1 MKQKKTT
8 TRKPAKATSQ
18 TTAKTA
24 APRKRAVK
32 AKSAADSV
40 AQQPE
45 RSAVPIPADPV
56 PAGAKPLLMPKPA
69 ESSWVTTSKPATT
82 EADVITGALQESG
95 RPMHFEEIATSLGIK
110 AEPARRE
117 LFETLEDRVQA
128 GELLRNRRDEYCLRE
143 RLPLIVGTVSG
154 HRDGHG
160 FVHQEDRTAPPIILP
175 HRQMRE
181 VMHGDRVAVRI
192 GGQDQRGRSEGVIVK
207 VLERGTT
214 EIVGRL
220 YDESGI
226 SYVVPDNPRIAHRVL
241 VPRDRLGEAK
251 PGQIVLVNIVE
262 PPSRTAQPLGHVARI
277 LGEHAAPGMET
288 DIAIHSHGLP
298 FEFPP
303 EAVREAENFGA
314 AVSVN
319 AKHGR
324 EDLRTMPLVT
334 IDGEDS
340 RDFDDAV
347 WCEPATGGWRVI
359 VAIADVASY
368 VEPGSALDAEAQ
380 HRGTSVYFPN
390 RVLPMLPEA
399 LSNGLCSLNPHV
411 DRLCLCC
418 EMRVDTEGGILG
430 ARFFEGL
437 MRSAARLTY
446 TKVAAYLADPASVEA
461 EVAAVGPQI
470 VHLNDVYQA
479 LHRARAQRGALDF
492 DAPELKVKFGADGRI
507 AALVEQSRNDAHK
520 IIEEC
525 MIAANV
531 EAARFLA
538 KHKMP
543 TLYRVHGQPEA
554 ERLEQLRQF
563 LGGFGIQLPAGP
575 DIEPKQLSDV
585 LKAATA
591 NAEARLIETVVVRS
605 LPQAVYQPENIGHF
619 GLALAQ
625 YAHFTSPIRRY
636 PDLMVHRGIRHIIHG
651 GTAADFAWS
660 PAKVAELGQQC
671 SFTERRADEATR
683 DAMSWLKCQYMQDKI
698 GDEFDATVSSVVEFG
713 LFVSLKG
720 LQIDGLVH
728 VSSLGAD
735 YFSRDRSGFRM
746 VGARSG
752 RAFRLGDHLRV
763 RLNSVSIDER
773 KIDFELAEAGATQQP
788 RGRAPFQKRRR
799 S

>member
-1 MKQKKTT
+1 MSPQ
-8 TRKPAKATSQ
+8 RPGALHEPDAS
-18 TTAKTA
+18 
-24 APRKRAVK
+24 
-32 AKSAADSV
+32 
-40 AQQPE
+40 
-45 RSAVPIPADPV
+45 PITD
-56 PAGAKPLLMPKPA
+56 
-69 ESSWVTTSKPATT
+69 
-82 EADVITGALQESG
+82 ALQEAG
-95 RPMHFEEIATSLGIK
+95 RPLHFEEIAALLKPKTEAARKRLFDMLESLV
-110 AEPARRE
+110 A
-117 LFETLEDRVQA
+117 A

-181 VMHGDRVAVRI
+181 VMHGDRVAVRVS
-192 GGQDQRGRSEGVIVK
+192 GEDQRGRLEGVIVK
-207 VLERGTT
+207 VLERGTK

-220 YDESGI
+220 YDESGFT
-226 SYVVPDNPRIAHRVL
+226 YVVPDNPRIAHRIL
-241 VPRDRLGEAK
+241 VPREHLAGAA
-251 PGQIVLVNIVE
+251 PGQIVMVRIIE
-262 PPSRTAQPLGHVARI
+262 PPSRNAQPLGHVTRV

-288 DIAIHSHGLP
+288 DIAIHAHGLP
-298 FEFPP
+298 FEFPAD
-303 EAVREAENFGA
+303 AVKQAESFGH
-314 AVSVN
+314 AVSVA
-319 AKHGR
+319 AKRGR
-324 EDLRTMPLVT
+324 EDLRDMPLVT
-334 IDGEDS
+334 IDGEDA

-347 WCEPATGGWRVI
+347 WCEPVRGGWRLI

-368 VEPGSALDAEAQ
+368 VEPESALDVEAQ

-399 LSNGLCSLNPHV
+399 LSNGLCSLNPAV

-418 EMRVDTEGGILG
+418 EMKVDGNGKVTK

-446 TKVAAYLADPASVEA
+446 TKVAAYLANPAASQDPQVN
-461 EVAAVGPQI
+461 AVGEQI
-470 VHLNDVYQA
+470 ANLDAVYRA
-479 LHRARAQRGALDF
+479 LQIARSQRGALEF

-507 AALVEQSRNDAHK
+507 AALVEQSRNDAHRL
-520 IIEEC
+520 IEEC

-538 KHKMP
+538 KHKIP

-554 ERLEQLRQF
+554 DRLDQLRQF

-575 DIEPKQLSDV
+575 DLEPKVLSD
-585 LKAATA
+585 LLRGIAT
-591 NAEARLIETVVVRS
+591 NDEARLIETVVVRS
-605 LPQAVYQPENIGHF
+605 MPQAVYQPSNIGHF
-619 GLALAQ
+619 GLALDE

-636 PDLMVHRGIRHIIHG
+636 PDLMVHRGIRHVLRG
-651 GTAADFAWS
+651 GTAEDFAWT
-660 PAKVAELGQQC
+660 PARVDELGQQC
-671 SFTERRADEATR
+671 SFTERRADDATR
-683 DAMSWLKCQYMQDKI
+683 DAMAWLKCQYMQDKI
-698 GDEFDATVSSVVEFG
+698 GEEFEAMVSSVVDFG
-713 LFVSLKG
+713 LFVQLKG

-773 KIDFELAEAGATQQP
+773 KIDFELAESRPDQQ
-788 RGRAPFQKRRR
+788 RGRAPFQRRR
-799 S
+799 HG